1 MSNFKQK
8 IEVSKEMIMILSL
21 GREPREKVYRLEE
34 DMKNTREERNKSWI
48 KKCFGTT
55 GKLGRKWEGV

>member
-34 DMKNTREERNKSWI
+34 DMKNTREERNKS
-48 KKCFGTT
+48 
-55 GKLGRKWEGV
+55 